1 MEKKPLNVVIKY
13 GVTNVS
19 YFVKKGFQIVFF
31 FSSVELCFLRNAAL
45 QIS

>member
-1 MEKKPLNVVIKY
+1 MEKKWLNVVIKY

-19 YFVKKGFQIVFF
+19 YFVKKGFQIFF